1 MVTTT
6 TVQFGVFPTR
16 ATRGCMVIMGQSD
29 EGSTGGGE
37 GASDGKFQTKCD
49 KYISGK
55 KNELKV
61 GME

>member
-1 MVTTT
+1 
-6 TVQFGVFPTR
+6 
-16 ATRGCMVIMGQSD
+16 MVIMGQSD